1 MLTPETRKT
10 LLGLSTPML
19 VDARASLGLHA
30 SHLDPGIRPVVPYSR
45 MVGTAVTVRLE
56 QAADESSADLLPL
69 VDAYES
75 QQASSGWIMV
85 IQVPTE
91 LHSYGIFGEGS
102 ATMGRRHGFVGAL
115 VEGAARD
122 TLELKAMAFPVFSRT
137 IAPGFMLGLA
147 SVADVGGPVQ
157 VAGRTIHAGDV
168 ICADNDGVVVVR
180 PDELADVVAKALAID
195 AWEHAHNSL
204 MAQGTG
210 HEEAKGIVGSM
221 P

>member
-1 MLTPETRKT
+1 
-10 LLGLSTPML
+10 
-19 VDARASLGLHA
+19 
-30 SHLDPGIRPVVPYSR
+30 
-45 MVGTAVTVRLE
+45 
-56 QAADESSADLLPL
+56 
-69 VDAYES
+69 
-75 QQASSGWIMV
+75 MV
-85 IQVPTE
+85 IQVPEE
-91 LHSYGIFGEGS
+91 LHSYGIVGEGA

-122 TLELKAMAFPVFSRT
+122 TLELKDMAFPVFSRT

-180 PDELADVVAKALAID
+180 PDELEDLAAKALAIV

-210 HEEAKGIVGSM
+210 HEEAKDIVGPM